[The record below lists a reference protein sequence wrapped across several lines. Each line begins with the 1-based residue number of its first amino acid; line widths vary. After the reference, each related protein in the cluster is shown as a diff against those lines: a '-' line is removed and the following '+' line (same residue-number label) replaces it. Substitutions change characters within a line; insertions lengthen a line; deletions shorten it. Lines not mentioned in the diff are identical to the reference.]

1 MKTKLNPA
9 LVGMFVFGAFVLVI
23 VALLSFQSVHIFAK
37 PGRFVA
43 YFNESVQ
50 GLDLGSTVKLRGVR
64 VGRVVA
70 IRVRYDA
77 KTWPA
82 PVAVVGELDNNA
94 ITDSEG
100 RMIKLTDRATL
111 QRLVDE
117 GLRAKLDLVGITGLQ
132 FVQLDFLD
140 PRKFPAPPANRD
152 ADPPEVPTVASEIT
166 ELMANLSM
174 IINDLKKAEFTEVSR
189 ELKSLLVSANHKA
202 GELDLK
208 KLATQVTAAAESIA
222 ALAGSA
228 QTQAAFTNLNKTATD
243 VQALVARLDTKVET
257 VGTELVRT
265 LRSFHDTTESV
276 RKLLGPQSGLGE
288 EAVRTLQQVTEA
300 AESLQR
306 LADFLE
312 RNPNALITG
321 KKRPTKEP

>member
-9 LVGMFVFGAFVLVI
+9 LVGMFVLGAFGLIVL
-23 VALLSFQSVHIFAK
+23 ALLSFRSAHLFGK

-50 GLDLGSTVKLRGVR
+50 GLDVGSAVKLRGVQ

-70 IRVRYDA
+70 IKVRYDA

-82 PVAVVGELDNNA
+82 PVAVIGELDKNA
-94 ITDSEG
+94 ITDG
-100 RMIKLTDRATL
+100 AGQTIKLTDRATL
-111 QRLVDE
+111 QRLVEE

-132 FVQLDFLD
+132 YVQLDFLD
-140 PRKFPAPPANRD
+140 PKKFPAPPA
-152 ADPPEVPTVASEIT
+152 DPAAKDPVVPTVASEIT
-166 ELMANLSM
+166 ELMANLSR
-174 IINDLKKAEFTEVSR
+174 IASDLKKADFAEVSHQ
-189 ELKSLLVSANHKA
+189 LKSLLVTANQKA

-208 KLATQVTAAAESIA
+208 QMVTQVTAAADSIA

-228 QTQAAFTNLNKTATD
+228 EAKAAFTSLNKTATD
-243 VQALVARLDTKVET
+243 VQALVTRLDAQVEP
-257 VGTELVRT
+257 VKTELVRT
-265 LRSFHDTTESV
+265 LRSFHDAAESV
-276 RKLLGPQSGLGE
+276 HKLLGPQSGLGE
-288 EAVRTLQQVTEA
+288 EAGRTLQQVREA
-300 AESLQR
+300 AESLQQ

-321 KKRPTKEP
+321 KKRPGKEP